1 MEGIKVCAKIAAK
14 NCEIVDRF
22 AIIIFGMEQTKHHVF
37 INSARRLIGSQI
49 IESAAYCNQ
58 ILLVP

>member
-1 MEGIKVCAKIAAK
+1 MEGIKLCAKIAAK

-37 INSARRLIGSQI
+37 IYIARRLIGSQI
-49 IESAAYCNQ
+49 INSAAYSD
-58 ILLVP
+58 